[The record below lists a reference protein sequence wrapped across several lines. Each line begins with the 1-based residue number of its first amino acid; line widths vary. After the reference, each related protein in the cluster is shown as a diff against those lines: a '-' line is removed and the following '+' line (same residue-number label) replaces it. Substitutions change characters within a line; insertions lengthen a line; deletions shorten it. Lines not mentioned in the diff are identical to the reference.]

1 MRPPPLP
8 WWSSHEF
15 AGGKHGGFVSR
26 SPFAWQTNITTEC
39 TMESSTVDQLRLQ
52 LEALKKFERL
62 NAPSIFSYLGYL
74 GELFLGAIILGL
86 LVIAKGVAEITIAGI
101 PHAASWILFMLSAV
115 LISHALYL
123 IFRYHSDKR
132 VRRILE
138 KVLSGAG
145 KVSDSEAR

>member
-1 MRPPPLP
+1 
-8 WWSSHEF
+8 
-15 AGGKHGGFVSR
+15 
-26 SPFAWQTNITTEC
+26 
-39 TMESSTVDQLRLQ
+39 MEPSTIIQFRLQ

-86 LVIAKGVAEITIAGI
+86 LLITKGIADITIAGL
-101 PHAASWILFMLSAV
+101 PHILEWILFIISLA

-132 VRRILE
+132 VRKILE
-138 KVLSGAG
+138 KILSDAS
-145 KVSDSEAR
+145 KLSES